1 MKYFLQTL
9 VVFALVGLINPLAQ
23 GKDIN
28 AQYNLCVSKVKAHF
42 GESTRVSLKQSK
54 SRKGTTTLKLRI
66 VPQESEPML
75 LACASEVATRGVVVL
90 RDRNGEPV
98 MS

>member
-1 MKYFLQTL
+1 MQYFLQTL
-9 VVFALVGLINPLAQ
+9 AIFALIGLINPLTQ

-28 AQYNLCVSKVKAHF
+28 AQYNLCVNEVKAHF

-54 SRKGTTTLKLRI
+54 SRKGTTTLKLKV
-66 VPQESEPML
+66 VPQESGPMT
-75 LACASEVATRGVVVL
+75 LACASEVATRDVVTL
-90 RDRNGEPV
+90 KDRNGKPV